1 VDKAWTGNQVRRQ
14 KRNILRELVYVITGL
29 TTDDQ
34 LQQQLRIDEVIRD
47 KVTNTLARQISFEQT
62 MATIYSNLTK
72 EEETLHSMINSL
84 QFQHDQ
90 DKARHTR
97 MTAYQSVVL
106 EDIDRL
112 EDEIEAVWTGH
123 VNSRH
128 AAFLSSRAG
137 LWQVAAFA
145 YPSTA
150 HSTSLQLKYSARMYT
165 TTPIKKVTH
174 LPGILHLDTM
184 DKTYLLH
191 WAGKL
196 RSGAVRP
203 DHLQDG

>member
-84 QFQHDQ
+84 QF
-90 DKARHTR
+90 
-97 MTAYQSVVL
+97 
-106 EDIDRL
+106 
-112 EDEIEAVWTGH
+112 
-123 VNSRH
+123 
-128 AAFLSSRAG
+128 
-137 LWQVAAFA
+137 
-145 YPSTA
+145 
-150 HSTSLQLKYSARMYT
+150 
-165 TTPIKKVTH
+165 
-174 LPGILHLDTM
+174 
-184 DKTYLLH
+184 
-191 WAGKL
+191 
-196 RSGAVRP
+196 
-203 DHLQDG
+203 

>member
-145 YPSTA
+145 
-150 HSTSLQLKYSARMYT
+150 
-165 TTPIKKVTH
+165 
-174 LPGILHLDTM
+174 
-184 DKTYLLH
+184 
-191 WAGKL
+191 
-196 RSGAVRP
+196 
-203 DHLQDG
+203 

>member
-1 VDKAWTGNQVRRQ
+1 MMSKTSGKAGGTQSTWTRPGQATRSGDRRETSSE
-14 KRNILRELVYVITGL
+14 NSVYVITGL

-106 EDIDRL
+106 EDIDRR
-112 EDEIEAVWTGH
+112 D
-123 VNSRH
+123 
-128 AAFLSSRAG
+128 
-137 LWQVAAFA
+137 
-145 YPSTA
+145 
-150 HSTSLQLKYSARMYT
+150 
-165 TTPIKKVTH
+165 
-174 LPGILHLDTM
+174 
-184 DKTYLLH
+184 
-191 WAGKL
+191 
-196 RSGAVRP
+196 
-203 DHLQDG
+203 